1 MLDVLAGHGRWHWH
15 CSFESCRMNRFFLTA
30 LLTSAALGASPALG
44 ASALDAAR
52 SDASAARAK
61 SVGVRERQAA
71 LRLEMNRVAARIEA
85 LKAEQRGALLPGSE
99 LETSLRRSQELS
111 GLLSDAARELSS
123 ADADAQKKNLV
134 LLSSVSKSL
143 DEAKARWEHASR
155 DERRELL
162 VRMRALRAEREQ
174 VRTQLPA
181 AAVPALSGATSDDP
195 AELLEQADA
204 VRDSEDKVR
213 QRMEQLKARIHE
225 LKDERDLDRRMSDFL
240 GEESIFDEQDRRL
253 RLRNEQDFSSGRTDG
268 LTASPSVNQA
278 GGAASNPMSPPG
290 PGTNAP
296 PPQSPTN
303 SFAAGG
309 TSSHGGES
317 APAPDALS
325 PTPASSDDVHALEG
339 QLSNLGHEAQQLEE
353 RARRLEQ
360 SARQL
365 Q

>member
-1 MLDVLAGHGRWHWH
+1 MLDMLAGHRRWHWH
-15 CSFESCRMNRFFLTA
+15 CSFESCRMNRLFLA
-30 LLTSAALGASPALG
+30 AVLTCTALGASPALG

-52 SDASAARAK
+52 SDASAARAR

-71 LRLEMNRVAARIEA
+71 LRLEMNHLAARIEA

-123 ADADAQKKNLV
+123 SEADAQKKNLT

-181 AAVPALSGATSDDP
+181 AAVPPLSGTASDDP

-204 VRDSEDKVR
+204 VRDAEDKVR
-213 QRMEQLKARIHE
+213 QRMEQLKTRIHE
-225 LKDERDLDRRMSDFL
+225 LKDERDLDRRMNDFL

-268 LTASPSVNQA
+268 LSGTPSMTQSPP
-278 GGAASNPMSPPG
+278 GGAASNPMAPPG
-290 PGTNAP
+290 PNTNAP
-296 PPQSPTN
+296 PPQS
-303 SFAAGG
+303 S
-309 TSSHGGES
+309 SSHGGES
-317 APAPDALS
+317 APSPDALS
-325 PTPASSDDVHALEG
+325 ATPASSDDLHALEG
-339 QLSNLGHEAQQLEE
+339 QLSNLGHDAQQLEE